1 MGWLRRLNHFLE
13 RRWVTPA
20 YAGVLLLGMT
30 LFLFAAAVNSMAG
43 WLYVITGMILGLL
56 IVAAILPPRHLR
68 GIVLERAPVAP
79 VHVGDRLRLHLY
91 VTNATTSPRNSLQVI
106 DRLPRALWS
115 PTQSQPPQQA
125 IAEILPH
132 HTYDW
137 QYDLIPHRRGVYDWQ
152 WVSLR
157 TASPLGLFW
166 CQRQVSVPSQL
177 VVYPQ
182 VLQLH
187 QCPLLDQLGQELSQ
201 DWRDRQHHL
210 HVAQEGITRS
220 LRPYR
225 WGDPL
230 RLVHWRT
237 SARYGELRVREFD
250 TFSGGNTITIALDT
264 TRRWQEEDFEQAV
277 IAAASL
283 YVYSQQQQI
292 PVQFWSAA
300 TGMVHGQAAV
310 LRTLADIQPQAT
322 VAPYPIDPI
331 LWLTS
336 ESSTLDQLPP
346 GSVTLLWGSQ
356 ALPPQPRI
364 LYIHGDRPLSLQ
376 LQASPSTCYVPL

>member
-1 MGWLRRLNHFLE
+1 MPWLRRLNQFLE

-20 YAGVLLLGMT
+20 YAGLLLLG
-30 LFLFAAAVNSMAG
+30 LNIFLFAAAVNSMAG
-43 WLYVITGMILGLL
+43 WLYVITGLILGLL
-56 IVAAILPPRHLR
+56 VVAAILPPRHLR
-68 GIVLERAPVAP
+68 GLVLERGAVEPVYA
-79 VHVGDRLRLHLY
+79 GDRLRLSLL
-91 VTNATTSPRNSLQVI
+91 VTNATSSLRSGLQVW

-115 PTQSQPPQQA
+115 PIQGEHPQQA
-125 IAEILPH
+125 IAEILPRD
-132 HTYDW
+132 TYCW
-137 QYDLIPHRRGVYDWQ
+137 QYELTPQRRGVYTWQ
-152 WVSLR
+152 QVSVR

-166 CQRQVSVPSQL
+166 CQRQMSVPTQL

-182 VLQLH
+182 VLPLQR
-187 QCPLLDQLGQELSQ
+187 CPLLDQLGQELSQ

-250 TFSGGNTITIALDT
+250 TFSGGNAITIALDT
-264 TRRWQEEDFEQAV
+264 RPHWQDDDFEQAV

-300 TGMVHGQAAV
+300 TGIVRGKTAV
-310 LRTLADIQPQAT
+310 LRTLAEIQPR
-322 VAPYPIDPI
+322 PEIPNYPIDPL
-331 LWLTS
+331 LWLTA
-336 ESSTLDQLPP
+336 TCPAPDQLPP
-346 GSVTLLWGSQ
+346 GSVTLLWCIQ
-356 ALPPQPRI
+356 PPSRQSGI
-364 LYIHGDRPLSLQ
+364 LCIDCDRSLALQ
-376 LQASPSTCYVPL
+376 LQTSLGNLP

>member
-1 MGWLRRLNHFLE
+1 MLGLRRLNQFLE

-20 YAGVLLLGMT
+20 YAGALLFGINV
-30 LFLFAAAVNSMAG
+30 FLFAAAVNSMAG
-43 WLYVITGMILGLL
+43 WLYVITGLILGLL
-56 IVAAILPPRHLR
+56 VVAAVLPPRHLQ
-68 GIVLERAPVAP
+68 GLVLERGAIAP
-79 VHVGDRLRLHLY
+79 VHAGDRLRLSLM
-91 VTNATTSPRNSLQVI
+91 VTNSTSTLRSGLQVI
-106 DRLPRALWS
+106 DRLPRPLWS
-115 PTQSQPPQQA
+115 VTQREPPQQA

-132 HTYDW
+132 HTHCW
-137 QYDLIPHRRGVYDWQ
+137 QYEITPPRRGVYHWQ
-152 WVSLR
+152 QVSLR

-166 CQRQVSVPSQL
+166 CQRQRCVPTQV

-182 VLQLH
+182 IVPLQ

-250 TFSGGNTITIALDT
+250 TFSGGYAITIALDT
-264 TRRWQEEDFEQAV
+264 SPHWQEEDFEQAI

-283 YVYSQQQQI
+283 YAYSQQQQI
-292 PVQFWSAA
+292 PVQFWSPA
-300 TGMVHGQAAV
+300 TGILRGKTAV
-310 LRTLADIQPQAT
+310 LRTLAELQPQPTALN
-322 VAPYPIDPI
+322 YPIDPL
-331 LWLTS
+331 LWLTAQCPTP
-336 ESSTLDQLPP
+336 EQLPP
-346 GSVTLLWGSQ
+346 GSLTLLWQ
-356 ALPPQPRI
+356 PQPPPRQLGI
-364 LYIHGDRPLSLQ
+364 LWIERDRPLSLQ
-376 LQASPSTCYVPL
+376 LQAHLSNL